1 MLQLSDATL
10 AASSK
15 VLLSS
20 ARGREI
26 LMEKLSK
33 QIPPQVIHLCSVS
46 EDHGVDPYASYIITE
61 QSSRQGSAADEC
73 STGQVSIL
81 RFTCR
86 VYCQDTNVIYSRER
100 SHCTFMSVRSQAA
113 QPSMLANARHQ

>member
-26 LMEKLSK
+26 LMDKLSK
-33 QIPPQVIHLCSVS
+33 QIPPQVITL
-46 EDHGVDPYASYIITE
+46 GF
-61 QSSRQGSAADEC
+61 G
-73 STGQVSIL
+73 GQL
-81 RFTCR
+81 P
-86 VYCQDTNVIYSRER
+86 
-100 SHCTFMSVRSQAA
+100 A
-113 QPSMLANARHQ
+113 

>member
-33 QIPPQVIHLCSVS
+33 QIPVNQVSQSCSVIDGHS
-46 EDHGVDPYASYIITE
+46 IHCLASRVIVE
-61 QSSRQGSAADEC
+61 QLFGHQSAADEC
-73 STGQVSIL
+73 AALPHLG
-81 RFTCR
+81 
-86 VYCQDTNVIYSRER
+86 SRN
-100 SHCTFMSVRSQAA
+100 T
-113 QPSMLANARHQ
+113 L